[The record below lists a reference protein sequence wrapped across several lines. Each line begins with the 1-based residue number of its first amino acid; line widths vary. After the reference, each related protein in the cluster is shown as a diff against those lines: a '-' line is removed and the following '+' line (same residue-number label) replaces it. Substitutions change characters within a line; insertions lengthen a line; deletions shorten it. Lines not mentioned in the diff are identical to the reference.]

1 MKHIFAAFIILVAV
15 SSAVIAQNSTAK
27 VTNAV
32 EQKFIEL
39 EKKWFS
45 GIQRQDTAEME
56 QFLAG
61 GYFLAVGVQGRPLEV
76 VPRKDW
82 LENLKFYKIESF
94 SIDDIKVNVYG
105 KTAVVLMLLTQKA
118 MVGRP
123 PRDRSAQ
130 FVITDIWVKQ
140 KKGWRVAERHSSR
153 PEGQRPATEPK
164 P

>member
-1 MKHIFAAFIILVAV
+1 MKHIFAAFIILVVV
-15 SSAVIAQNSTAK
+15 SSAAIAQSNTAK

-32 EQKFIEL
+32 EQEIIEL
-39 EKKWFS
+39 EKQWNS
-45 GIQRQDTAEME
+45 GIRRQDLAQME
-56 QFLAG
+56 QFLAD
-61 GYFLAVGVQGRPLEV
+61 GYFLAIGIKGRPLDI

-82 LENLKFYKIESF
+82 LDNLKSYKIESS

-105 KTAVVLMLLTQKA
+105 KTAVVLMLFTQKA

-123 PRDRSAQ
+123 PKDRSAQ

-153 PEGQRPATEPK
+153 PEATSGN
-164 P
+164 